1 MADIDLTFVELVNE
15 EGTHEVEVSEKKVI
29 DKKGIEPQF
38 TEGVKKFYVDMGK
51 NMPEDELR
59 AFLSETNID
68 YIFDELSR
76 RFKALNKTWEDMR
89 AIFYNTEP
97 TYVTPEHVE
106 ELREDFKRA
115 EALKERFKEI
125 VNA

>member
-1 MADIDLTFVELVNE
+1 MADIDLTYMFIAND
-15 EGTHEVEVSEKKVI
+15 GKKEAHTPKVH
-29 DKKGIEPQF
+29 DVKEIEPQF
-38 TEGVKKFYVDMGK
+38 TDGVKEFYVNMGK
-51 NMPEDELR
+51 NLPEREITAL
-59 AFLSETNID
+59 LSETPID

-76 RFKALNKTWEDMR
+76 RFKALNKMWEDMR
-89 AIFYNTEP
+89 AIVLNTEP